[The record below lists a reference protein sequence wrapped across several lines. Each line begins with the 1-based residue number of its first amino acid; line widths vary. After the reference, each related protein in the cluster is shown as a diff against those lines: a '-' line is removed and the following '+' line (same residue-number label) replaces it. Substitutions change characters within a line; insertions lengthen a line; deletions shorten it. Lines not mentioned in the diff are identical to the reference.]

1 MQIKW
6 LEDFKELAKT
16 RSFSRAAE
24 NRNVTHPAFGRRIK
38 ALEEWVGTALVERSE
53 HPVTL
58 TAAGRLFLDAAANAV
73 DGLNDARLLLREA
86 QLPVALKIGTGRT
99 LARTFVP
106 GWYETLARQRGVF
119 PLSVT
124 TGGTQ
129 EGVLALADGTVDLLI
144 AYASP
149 QADAVLDP
157 RKYDHCT
164 LGRETLVPV
173 SAPDKRGR
181 PRFTLPGSAAAPLPW
196 LAFARG
202 LTLRQMLDSHLAAA
216 DRKAHLQPVFQADFY
231 EAVEEMALRG
241 FGMAWL
247 PYRLAKPH
255 LNAGELRPAGDD
267 AWHIHVNIRMM
278 RVRSNQSALLDEVW
292 QRAVDNANNNAR
304 TDLA

>member
-16 RSFSRAAE
+16 RSFSRAAH

-38 ALEEWVGTALVERSE
+38 ALEAWVGTALVERSE

-58 TAAGRLFLDAAANAV
+58 TPAGRLFLDAAANAV

-99 LARTFVP
+99 LARTCVP
-106 GWYETLARQRGVF
+106 GWFEALARQRGVF

-144 AYASP
+144 ADASP
-149 QADAVLDP
+149 QAEALLDP
-157 RKYDHCT
+157 RKYDACR
-164 LGRETLVPV
+164 LGSETLVPV

-181 PRFTLPGSAAAPLPW
+181 PRFTLPGTAAAPLPW

-202 LTLRQMLDSHLAAA
+202 LTLRQMLDAHLAAA
-216 DRKAHLQPVFQADFY
+216 DRKAYLQPVFQADFY

-247 PYRLAKPH
+247 PHRLAKPH
-255 LNAGELRPAGDD
+255 LHVGALRPAGGDG
-267 AWHIHVNIRMM
+267 WQIHVDISMV
-278 RVRSNQSALLDEVW
+278 RVRSNQNALLDEVW
-292 QRAVDNANNNAR
+292 QLAVANAQTPA
-304 TDLA
+304 A

>member
-58 TAAGRLFLDAAANAV
+58 TPAGRLFLDAAANAV

-106 GWYETLARQRGVF
+106 GWYETLAHQRGVF
-119 PLSVT
+119 PLTVT

-149 QADAVLDP
+149 QADALLDP
-157 RKYDHCT
+157 RKYDHCL
-164 LGRETLVPV
+164 LGSETLVPV
-173 SAPDKRGR
+173 SASDKRGR
-181 PRFTLPGSAAAPLPW
+181 ARFTLPGTAASPLPW

-255 LNAGELRPAGDD
+255 LNAGALRPAGDD
-267 AWHIHVNIRMM
+267 AWHIHVDIRMM

-292 QRAVDNANNNAR
+292 QLAVANAR
-304 TDLA
+304 ADTA

>member
-16 RSFSRAAE
+16 RSFSRAAQ

-38 ALEEWVGTALVERSE
+38 ALEAWVGTALVERSE

-58 TAAGRLFLDAAANAV
+58 TPAGRLFLDAAANAV

-106 GWYETLARQRGVF
+106 GWYEALARQRGVF

-149 QADAVLDP
+149 QAEALLDP
-157 RKYDHCT
+157 RKYDACR
-164 LGRETLVPV
+164 LGSETLVPV

-181 PRFTLPGSAAAPLPW
+181 PRFTLPGTAAAPLPW

-202 LTLRQMLDSHLAAA
+202 LTLRQMLDAHLAAA
-216 DRKAHLQPVFQADFY
+216 DRKAYLQPVFQADFY

-247 PYRLAKPH
+247 PHRLAKPH
-255 LNAGELRPAGDD
+255 LHVGALRPAGGDG
-267 AWHIHVNIRMM
+267 WQIHVDISMV
-278 RVRSNQSALLDEVW
+278 RVRSNQNALLDEVW
-292 QRAVDNANNNAR
+292 QLAVANAQTPA
-304 TDLA
+304 A